1 MKLKITVLAIF
12 LNLVTIYA
20 NDGQDKNRKSK
31 GNEEKVFISNSS
43 AGSTSITWTDKRI
56 EAIEIL
62 SSTGQIMPEIPVLD
76 ATSIHLTSLENGTYT
91 IKFKYDNE
99 TIYEK
104 VIEVRR

>member
-1 MKLKITVLAIF
+1 MKLKITVLAIL

-20 NDGQDKNRKSK
+20 NDGQDKTRKSK
-31 GNEEKVFISNSS
+31 GNEEKVFISHITE
-43 AGSTSITWTDKRI
+43 GSMSITWTDKRI

-62 SSTGQIMPEIPVLD
+62 SSNGQIMPEIPVLD
-76 ATSIHLTSLENGTYT
+76 ATSIHLSSLENGTYT

-104 VIEVRR
+104 VINVRR